1 MSIIEKAMEKLGGAE
16 KADPPELIK
25 DDALATPA
33 PSPQREQE
41 TRSRTLSEHYAQP
54 TAEVPGFNDTRD
66 PDARIQIDALYAHGI
81 LDPTADPKDNFMAE
95 EFRRIK
101 RPVLAHVMGET
112 ASRVE
117 HPNLVMVTSSV
128 AGEGKT
134 FTAINL
140 AMSIAMEMDK
150 TVLLVDADIAKPEV
164 TSRLGVAARQGLTDV
179 LLGEC
184 RVQDAL
190 LRTNV
195 PSLSLLPAGKR
206 HTHSTELLG
215 SSNMRRLADEL
226 SLRYPDRI
234 IIFDSPPLMLTS
246 EARVLAGLM
255 GQILVVVEES
265 KTPQRVVTEAL
276 GMLDDSEIVGLVLN
290 KSHRTFGGD
299 YYGYGYGYGQ

>member
-1 MSIIEKAMEKLGGAE
+1 MSIIEKAMEKLGGTE
-16 KADPPELIK
+16 KPEPPELIE
-25 DDALATPA
+25 DVTAPTPEDTIARSQARTEAADSAATDAAGF
-33 PSPQREQE
+33 
-41 TRSRTLSEHYAQP
+41 SEA
-54 TAEVPGFNDTRD
+54 RD
-66 PDARIQIDALYAHGI
+66 ADARIQIDGLYAHGI
-81 LDPTADPKDNFMAE
+81 LDPSADPKDNFMAE

-101 RPVLAHVMGET
+101 RPVLTHVMGES
-112 ASRVE
+112 ASQVE

-164 TSRLGVAARQGLTDV
+164 TSRLGVSARQGLTDV

-265 KTPQRVVTEAL
+265 KTPQRIVTEAL

>member
-16 KADPPELIK
+16 KPEPPELIE
-25 DDALATPA
+25 DVTAPTP
-33 PSPQREQE
+33 EE
-41 TRSRTLSEHYAQP
+41 TIARSQVR
-54 TAEVPGFNDTRD
+54 AEVTDEASAD
-66 PDARIQIDALYAHGI
+66 AAWDSEDKAADARIRIDDLYAHGI

-101 RPVLAHVMGET
+101 RPVLSHVMGES
-112 ASRVE
+112 ASQVE

-164 TSRLGVAARQGLTDV
+164 TSRLGVSARQGLTDV

-184 RVQDAL
+184 RVQDVL

-226 SLRYPDRI
+226 SLPYPDRV

-265 KTPQRVVTEAL
+265 KTPQRIVTEAL

>member
-16 KADPPELIK
+16 KVDTPELIE
-25 DDALATPA
+25 DTPA
-33 PSPQREQE
+33 APEPAARESR
-41 TRSRTLSEHYAQP
+41 RSTLDQDYAQP
-54 TAEVPGFNDTRD
+54 TAEAPGFNDTRD

-81 LDPTADPKDNFMAE
+81 LDPSADPKDNFMAE

-101 RPVLAHVMGET
+101 RPVLAHVMGES
-112 ASRVE
+112 ASQVE

-164 TSRLGVAARQGLTDV
+164 TSRLGVSARQGLTDV

-226 SLRYPDRI
+226 SLRYPDRV

-265 KTPQRVVTEAL
+265 KTPQRIVTEAL
-276 GMLDDSEIVGLVLN
+276 GMLNDSEIVGLVLN

>member
-16 KADPPELIK
+16 KLDTPELIE
-25 DDALATPA
+25 DTAAATQA
-33 PSPQREQE
+33 SPRQSHRSPPGEQYE
-41 TRSRTLSEHYAQP
+41 QP
-54 TAEVPGFNDTRD
+54 GAEVARDREVRD

-81 LDPTADPKDNFMAE
+81 LDPGADPKDNSMAE

-101 RPVLAHVMGET
+101 RPVLAHVMEET

-226 SLRYPDRI
+226 SLRYPDRV

-265 KTPQRVVTEAL
+265 KTPQRIVTEAL
-276 GMLDDSEIVGLVLN
+276 GMLNDSEIVGLVLN

-299 YYGYGYGYGQ
+299 YYGYGYGYGL